1 MSGGCLF
8 ITCCVM
14 TSVTHHLPFLGRVID
29 QPVFQHVNKMIPT
42 CSTSCKILSR
52 LSSMAMTSSA
62 PNTGRGATGV
72 FFFFFF
78 FCLCACVCFD
88 AGATSY
94 GVFMKWRHTPFK
106 GMSSLCLY
114 EVTKCTV
121 ATRQEA
127 YSNCNCGKDC
137 QPFESRVGVER
148 ATSYS
153 IFIPRHVS

>member
-1 MSGGCLF
+1 MGGKEEIRFAVIWQENRQSVCAVWGVFVSGGCLF

-72 FFFFFF
+72 FFFFLLLLLP
-78 FCLCACVCFD
+78 LCMR
-88 AGATSY
+88 
-94 GVFMKWRHTPFK
+94 VFWCWCHLIWSF
-106 GMSSLCLY
+106 Y
-114 EVTKCTV
+114 EVAPHTFQRYVKFV
-121 ATRQEA
+121 PLWSDKMYSSNETRSVQ
-127 YSNCNCGKDC
+127 
-137 QPFESRVGVER
+137 
-148 ATSYS
+148 
-153 IFIPRHVS
+153 